1 MEILFDVK
9 KDNLNEEEKNFKKGV
24 NQILEKIND
33 CQNSKKSI
41 LKKKDIFVSINSIYS
56 ENNKNGRIKNKIFK
70 SIKSNNKENI
80 SQLSNQKKS
89 KKKNYKCK

>member
-33 CQNSKKSI
+33 CQNTNQLYQSN
-41 LKKKDIFVSINSIYS
+41 LKKIY
-56 ENNKNGRIKNKIFK
+56 
-70 SIKSNNKENI
+70 
-80 SQLSNQKKS
+80 LCQKKIIVLLVTTIII
-89 KKKNYKCK
+89 KILLLLYLI